1 MTEGNSKNL
10 LCDIEETKKVVYV
23 DNDIVNTGI
32 GVVIDVQNV
41 FKYFGKLKVLNR
53 HIVFYKEGRKSRY
66 NRTVGQR
73 QEYVAKMYELA

>member
-41 FKYFGKLKVLNR
+41 
-53 HIVFYKEGRKSRY
+53 
-66 NRTVGQR
+66 
-73 QEYVAKMYELA
+73 